1 LLNQNRVEKK
11 SYGINLN
18 SFIFSKN
25 DIWILDSGKTDHMIG
40 NKNLLLNFR
49 EYDTK
54 RYVKVVNNEMK
65 IISDDSIRILSR
77 IIPNV
82 LFVENYASNLLSIRK
97 LTNELNCKIIF
108 LIDL

>member
-1 LLNQNRVEKK
+1 
-11 SYGINLN
+11 
-18 SFIFSKN
+18 
-25 DIWILDSGKTDHMIG
+25 MIG

-54 RYVKVVNNEMK
+54 RYVKVVNNERMK